1 MTYKVIQ
8 WGTGNVGRHA
18 IRGVLAHPETE
29 LVGARVY
36 RKQKAGQDVGE
47 ICGIGPVGVVATDD
61 VAAILSMKAD
71 CVVYSP
77 LLPVIGDVCALLES
91 GKNVVTPV
99 GWFYPGTLPTAEV
112 ARIDGACNAGRAT
125 LHGTG
130 INPGGMSDRFV
141 LAASSLCRG
150 IRRIVIE
157 EYSDIRNYPA
167 PDVVKYIMLMGAQP
181 EKLRKSSMLDLLGNG
196 FRQSIEMVANALGLA
211 LDGFE
216 ASHDLA
222 IADATIEGPCGIVI
236 EPGTIAGQRFTWTG
250 TRSGRPVITTRVH
263 WVMGFDH
270 MSPRWDF
277 AEDGWLIAIDA
288 DPPVRCRWRT
298 SWPAAVAPAADEA
311 AAQYRRDHGIIATAQ
326 HLVNSIPY
334 VCRAEPGIKT
344 YLDLPLISG
353 RYEGDL
359 AGEGLGDALLSRGLG
374 SVG

>member
-1 MTYKVIQ
+1 MAYKVIQ

-18 IRGVLAHPETE
+18 VRGILAHPELE

-36 RKQKAGQDVGE
+36 RKQKAGKDVGE
-47 ICGIGPVGVVATDD
+47 LCGVGAVGVTATDD
-61 VAAILSMKAD
+61 QAAVLAMEAD

-77 LLPVIGDVCALLES
+77 LLPVLGDVCAILES

-99 GWFYPGTLPTAEV
+99 GWFFPGTLPSAEV
-112 ARIDGACNAGRAT
+112 ARLEAACASGRAT

-141 LAASSLCRG
+141 LVASSLCRG
-150 IRRIVIE
+150 IRRVVVE
-157 EYSDIRNYPA
+157 EYSDIRNYAA
-167 PDVVKYIMLMGAQP
+167 PDVVRYIMLMGAPP
-181 EKLRKSSMLDLLGNG
+181 EKLKKSPMLTLLGNG
-196 FRQSIEMVANALGLA
+196 FRQSIDMVASALGIA

-236 EPGTIAGQRFTWTG
+236 EPGTIAGQRFTWSG
-250 TRSGRPVITTRVH
+250 TRAGRPVITTRVH
-263 WVMGFDH
+263 WVMGFEH

-298 SWPAAVAPAADEA
+298 SWPATAPAPTSDAERET
-311 AAQYRRDHGIIATAQ
+311 RRDHGIIATAQ
-326 HLVNSIPY
+326 HLVNAIPS
-334 VCRAEPGIKT
+334 VCRAAPGVKT
-344 YLDLPLISG
+344 YLDLPLLAG
-353 RYEGDL
+353 RFEGDL
-359 AGEGLGDALLSRGLG
+359 PGEGLGDALLSRGRG
-374 SVG
+374 GIG